1 MAPES
6 LENVTEAADTQ
17 ARKAMQMAQDFSRDA
32 RDTLE
37 EWMADADCL
46 LALGDSDGLNFATPS
61 EELAGRLRA
70 QYKVAKR

>member
-37 EWMADADCL
+37 EWMADARGLIRDYPL
-46 LALGDSDGLNFATPS
+46 QILAATIAVGYVLGKLT
-61 EELAGRLRA
+61 RR
-70 QYKVAKR
+70 

>member
-37 EWMADADCL
+37 EWMADARGFIRAYPL
-46 LALGDSDGLNFATPS
+46 QILAATIAVGYVLGKLT
-61 EELAGRLRA
+61 RR
-70 QYKVAKR
+70 